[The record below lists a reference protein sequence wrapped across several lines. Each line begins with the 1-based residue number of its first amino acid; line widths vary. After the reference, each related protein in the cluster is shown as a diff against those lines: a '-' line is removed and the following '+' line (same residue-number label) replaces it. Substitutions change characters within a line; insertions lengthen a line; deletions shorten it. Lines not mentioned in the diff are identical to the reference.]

1 MIKIADQDNN
11 RVIVEVTER
20 QFDVLTSKGYI
31 HPEKTRGACEYRL
44 KKDSY
49 NINVNAYASTN
60 DEGYLDDN
68 SKELGNG

>member
-1 MIKIADQDNN
+1 MHMVKIADKDNN
-11 RVIVEVTER
+11 RVIAEVTRE
-20 QFDVLTSKGYI
+20 QLDVLNSKGYI
-31 HPEKTRGACEYRL
+31 HPEKTEGRCEHRL

-68 SKELGNG
+68 SK